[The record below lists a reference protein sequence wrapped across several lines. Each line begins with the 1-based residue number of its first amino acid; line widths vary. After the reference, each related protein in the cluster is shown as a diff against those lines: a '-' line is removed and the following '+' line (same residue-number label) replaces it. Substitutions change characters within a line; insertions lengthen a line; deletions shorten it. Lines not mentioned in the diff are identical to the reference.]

1 MINVNHEFGNNYFMI
16 NSQILIL
23 KTMQIHIGPHL
34 YI

>member
-1 MINVNHEFGNNYFMI
+1 MININHEFGNNYFMI

-23 KTMQIHIGPHL
+23 KPMQIHVGPQP